1 MYFCYDNLNKII
13 VAFNLI
19 TLPVV
24 FLFIASGFGQL
35 IYAIK
40 LKRKFPEEHNFNN
53 SILIFFLWIL
63 AGFLYPFFYSTGGA
77 SIRCFQMLST
87 IFICVI
93 TPFIVFLILFYQYRF
108 VIKKNPEIKGKRNIE
123 VYIKAF
129 DKFNNEIKDI
139 RAYDLNTDIH
149 RKTLH
154 LVPAGTII
162 FLWVFAVY
170 IWAGIWKAD
179 QIWGINGE
187 DFGRFLI
194 LTVGFSGILVFAA
207 MDYVRLSYVFEKR
220 NLYHFLP
227 VIVSDLL
234 TKTIKRKEIYEFT
247 KPAALVL
254 AFISIFFFPFGIFAA
269 AALIATLGD
278 GAASIF
284 GMRFGKRNFPKKS
297 KKTVIGYLAGF
308 LASFIVSIIA
318 LWIFES
324 DLPLEKIIVLSFG
337 GAIMFLIIDL
347 LSLKVDDNIL
357 NPIFC
362 AIIMGI
368 LYFYL

>member
-1 MYFCYDNLNKII
+1 

-24 FLFIASGFGQL
+24 ILFIANGFGQL
-35 IYAIK
+35 IYAIQ
-40 LKRKFPEEHNFNN
+40 LQRKFPKEHNFNN
-53 SILIFFLWIL
+53 SILIFCLWIL
-63 AGFLYPFFYSTGGA
+63 AAILYPLFYSTDNA
-77 SIRCFQMLST
+77 NITLFQTLST
-87 IFICVI
+87 IFICLI
-93 TPFIVFLILFYQYRF
+93 TPFILFLILFYQYLY
-108 VIKKNPEIKGKRNIE
+108 VIKKSPGIKEKRNIKA
-123 VYIKAF
+123 YINNF
-129 DKFNNEIKDI
+129 DKFKNKIKDI

-149 RKTLH
+149 RKALH
-154 LVPAGTII
+154 LIPAAIII

-170 IWAGIWKAD
+170 IWAGFWKAD
-179 QIWGINGE
+179 KFWGINGK

-207 MDYVRLSYVFEKR
+207 LDYVRLSYIFEKR

-227 VIVSDLL
+227 DIVSDLL

-254 AFISIFFFPFGIFAA
+254 AFVPIFFFPFGIFSA

-284 GMRFGKRNFPKKS
+284 GMRFGKRNYPKNS
-297 KKTVIGYLAGF
+297 KKTVIGYIAGF

-318 LWIFES
+318 LRIFES
-324 DLPLEKIIVLSFG
+324 DLLMTKIIIIAFG
-337 GAIMFLIIDL
+337 GASMFFIIDL
-347 LSLKVDDNIL
+347 LNLKVDDNIL

-362 AIIMGI
+362 ALLMGV
-368 LYFYL
+368 LYFYV